1 MLRVTD
7 KTHKKMKQKRTFADI
22 AKEIKTIWRKPYFGA
37 VPYLDALEK
46 INSTEKDAPYLF
58 ETAGD
63 LVSYLLAN
71 MSTFRGE
78 DAKRIKNEL
87 KEMIK

>member
-1 MLRVTD
+1 MT
-7 KTHKKMKQKRTFADI
+7 TKRTFADI
-22 AKEIKTIWRKPYFGA
+22 AREIKTIWRKPYFGA

-63 LVSYLLAN
+63 LVPYLLAN